1 MSNEKSQLSNSTAQD
16 EATDWY
22 FTLSSKAVTARERH
36 AFRKWLQENP
46 AHEAAFRDNEAFW
59 RTRDDLKT
67 RIAPEDSDLAARLDM
82 LIADAHDPLPHRG
95 SVMSFSHRPESAR
108 PTHRLLSKWTV
119 GGAGIAIAASAMA
132 FVFFG
137 GWFSTPVPIN
147 VFETETG
154 QRLSVAL
161 TDKSVIQLNSQS
173 KVEILYSAGERRIKL
188 EQGEAVF
195 SVAKNP
201 ARPFIV
207 ETAAGHVT
215 ALGTVFGV
223 RVQDKGTKVIVLEGI
238 VRVDNKNEDNDNRA
252 ASTLPGDASRTA
264 PPENKLVRAYQTTEI
279 GKDIT
284 PVTTLTKDIAG
295 RTVSWREGRLEYLGE
310 PLAYVVE
317 DLNRYRKD
325 KLIIADASIKDTPV
339 GGSFHTDN
347 TNFLLF
353 VLQNEY
359 GVKVVHVTPYLTL
372 LFKAT

>member
-16 EATDWY
+16 EAADWY
-22 FTLSSKAVTARERH
+22 FTVSSGEITPHEHR
-36 AFRKWLQENP
+36 AFMKWIQANP
-46 AHEAAFRDNEAFW
+46 AHEEAFRDHEAFW
-59 RTRDDLKT
+59 GARDDLRT

-82 LIADAHDPLPHRG
+82 LVADAHDSLPHRG
-95 SVMSFSHRPESAR
+95 SVMSFSRQKEPAR
-108 PTHRLLSKWTV
+108 PLHGFLSRRTV
-119 GGAGIAIAASAMA
+119 GGAGIAIAASILTFA
-132 FVFFG
+132 FFG
-137 GWFSTPVPIN
+137 GWFSTPVPVN

-188 EQGEAVF
+188 DRGEAVF

-223 RVQDKGTKVIVLEGI
+223 RVQDKGAKVIVLEGV
-238 VRVDNKNEDNDNRA
+238 VRVDNKNRV
-252 ASTLPGDASRTA
+252 ASALPTGTLQTA
-264 PPENKLVRAYQTTEI
+264 PQKYGLVHAYQTAEI
-279 GKDIT
+279 GKNIS
-284 PVTTLTKDIAG
+284 PVTTLTKDIVG
-295 RTVSWREGRLEYLGE
+295 RTISWREGRLEYLGE
-310 PLAYVVE
+310 PLAYVVK
-317 DLNRYRKD
+317 DINRYRKD
-325 KLIIADASIKDTPV
+325 KLIIADASIKNTPI

-359 GVKVVHVTPYLTL
+359 GIKIVHVTPYLTL
-372 LFKAT
+372 LFKAA